1 MKEVSVREARAV
13 LARLEE
19 VLQQEGELI
28 ITRHGRAIARLLP
41 AKAARSMPSHRD
53 LRQSMERLA
62 VGSEVY
68 VREDRDSR

>member
-28 ITRHGRAIARLLP
+28 ITRHGRADCAL
-41 AKAARSMPSHRD
+41 AAGEGGKVD
-53 LRQSMERLA
+53 A
-62 VGSEVY
+62 VTS
-68 VREDRDSR
+68 